1 MTTKLDRP
9 KVVHVYRSQTG
20 SLFATFDKMTAFP
33 NVTQEL
39 GEYAP
44 RGPVVDDRYEVSWWH
59 DCSGEWQLDGEW
71 VVAEDPRARTK
82 AHEMFRSKK
91 KEWPKAK
98 YRIVHVVRRKVC
110 R

>member
-44 RGPVVDDRYEVSWWH
+44 RGPVVAERWEVRRRGERYNVNAFE
-59 DCSGEWQLDGEW
+59 E
-71 VVAEDPRARTK
+71 RAYAHKFARYRTSLG
-82 AHEMFRSKK
+82 FPSS
-91 KEWPKAK
+91 
-98 YRIVHVVRRKVC
+98 IVHVTTRKVC